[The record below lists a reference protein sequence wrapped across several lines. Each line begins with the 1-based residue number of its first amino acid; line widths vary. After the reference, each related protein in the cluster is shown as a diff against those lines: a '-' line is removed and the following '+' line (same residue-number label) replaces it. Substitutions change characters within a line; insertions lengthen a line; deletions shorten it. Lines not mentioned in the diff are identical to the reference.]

1 MSVSLND
8 ASASN
13 ANGNVSQAP
22 HVEPAPALLHAP
34 RKLKLATVSL
44 AGCFGCHMSLLDIDE
59 RILPLLDLVE
69 FDRSPLTD
77 IKHIGHCDIG
87 LIEGGLCNSENVQ
100 VLREFRAHCKVL
112 VAVGA
117 CAINGGLPA
126 QRNQRDVGQMLR
138 DVYCHQ
144 TGGSPGNT
152 VPNDPELP
160 LPLNKVHP
168 ISEVVHVDYFLPG
181 CPPPADAFWR
191 FLTDLMAG
199 RTPHLGHGLLR
210 YD

>member
-1 MSVSLND
+1 MSAMTDSSGEV
-8 ASASN
+8 
-13 ANGNVSQAP
+13 
-22 HVEPAPALLHAP
+22 PAPLHTP
-34 RKLKLATVSL
+34 HKLKLATVSL

-59 RILPLLDLVE
+59 RILPLLELVE

-77 IKHIGHCDIG
+77 IKTIGRCDIG
-87 LIEGGLCNSENVQ
+87 LIEGGLCNSENVH

-144 TGGSPGNT
+144 TGGSVGNA

-160 LPLNKVHP
+160 LPLNQVHP
-168 ISEVVHVDYFLPG
+168 IHEVVHVDYFLPG
-181 CPPPADAFWR
+181 CPPSGDAIWS
-191 FLTDLMAG
+191 FLNDLIAG
-199 RTPHLGHGLLR
+199 RTPQLGHGLMH